1 MPERRA
7 KMRCYALAGA
17 LAGLLTFGQA
27 ALAQETTAIG
37 IVGADV
43 GMNALDFDSARS
55 SFFYQNDRDGDFALS
70 FDEMSEAM
78 AHGGARLFDG
88 YDLDGDGL
96 ISFEE
101 YVESGTELF
110 QSLDADGDGVLSSL
124 EM

>member
-1 MPERRA
+1 MLECPALLRRA
-7 KMRCYALAGA
+7 ALVGA
-17 LAGLLTFGQA
+17 VASLLAFGQPVF
-27 ALAQETTAIG
+27 AQETTAIG

-43 GMNALDFDSARS
+43 GMNAIDFDSARS

-96 ISFEE
+96 ISFDE
-101 YVESGTELF
+101 YVQSGSELF